1 MGIETPNMNRLKKFA
16 SIILNTKLIGTLSTV
31 YGVLSFIRDE
41 FLPLD
46 MAEKLRLGGV
56 LKMIDWYWWVIFG
69 VSIWAISIAWESTK
83 NHSNKEAKPGTK
95 IEISGNSPQITTREN
110 SRNIQTGGGDYI
122 EKLEISLS
130 IQDNLFNQQVVAIK
144 PVARKTNDVTP
155 FLIGVV
161 LDLSKSAFDSIYE
174 LSEKDEDFFERLI
187 KALNILVNKAIAYC
201 EHPHSK
207 DILPKFSL
215 FFYGFGFGNALKGL
229 DSFARRLGLT
239 SDVEIPTEPVRDL
252 LKLTADTDK
261 LPYTPNAVELNK
273 YWKTYRTG
281 ILAQYVDMEFNDA
294 PLVQSLKT
302 ARERFATERNA
313 KRYQPL
319 LLVVTNG
326 KFTDGNYSDLI
337 EVSNAIKKEGITL
350 VIGFIGKNDMMPS
363 RTLFIKENPKW
374 NDEAKSLFQCSSE
387 LDSNGKIGKAVSEMA
402 IEKSWV
408 VPPKAKLFLQV
419 NQQEM
424 LEELIDIITSP
435 LRD

>member
-1 MGIETPNMNRLKKFA
+1 MKK
-16 SIILNTKLIGTLSTV
+16 IIAFSLLV
-31 YGVLSFIRDE
+31 FGVAL
-41 FLPLD
+41 
-46 MAEKLRLGGV
+46 LGGAV
-56 LKMIDWYWWVIFG
+56 YVALKPTASRSIGELLGIVVGILGGILAAGTGIKDWLELLKVG
-69 VSIWAISIAWESTK
+69 
-83 NHSNKEAKPGTK
+83 KELKHGAK
-95 IEISGNSPQITTREN
+95 IEISGDSPQISTGEN

-130 IQDNLFNQQVVAIK
+130 IQDSSFKRDALENKSVTQRASK
-144 PVARKTNDVTP
+144 VTP

-161 LDLSKSAFDSIYE
+161 LDLSKSTFDSIYE
-174 LSEKDEDFFERLI
+174 ISEKDEDFFERLI
-187 KALNILVNKAIAYC
+187 KALNTLVNKSISYC

-239 SDVEIPTEPVRDL
+239 SDVEVPTDPIRDL
-252 LKLTADTDK
+252 LKLAADTEE
-261 LPYTPNAVELNK
+261 LPYTPNAAELNK
-273 YWKTYRTG
+273 YWKKYRTG

-294 PLVQSLKT
+294 PLVQSLKVV
-302 ARERFATERNA
+302 RKRFSTEQ
-313 KRYQPL
+313 KEKKYQPL
-319 LLVVTNG
+319 LLVITNG

-337 EVSNAIKKEGITL
+337 EVSNAVKEDGITL

-363 RTLFIKENPKW
+363 QTLFVRENPKW
-374 NDEAKSLFQCSSE
+374 NSEAKTLFHCSSE
-387 LDSNGKIGKAVSEMA
+387 LDTNGKIGKAVSEMA
-402 IEKSWV
+402 IEKSWT
-408 VPPKAKLFLQV
+408 VPAKARLFLQV